1 MEEPRVMPS
10 TLNYAEMLPMSIPA
24 MASRRK
30 FFPVNGSTFSRQGNR
45 QIRIEIG
52 HPSALL
58 DASHS
63 YVEARI
69 SNAGAQTFGPDLG
82 GGNIFFEN
90 VR

>member
-10 TLNYAEMLPMSIPA
+10 TIDYSRMLPLSVPA

-30 FFPVNGSTFSRQGNR
+30 FFPSNGSTFSRLGNS

-58 DASHS
+58 DPTHS
-63 YVEARI
+63 YLQL
-69 SNAGAQTFGPDLG
+69 NLLNNGAQTFGLDIG
-82 GGNIFFEN
+82 GANSLFGH
-90 VR
+90 